1 MVTHLCCFFALPSE
15 PVHGWLGTHGSGHL
29 SVPTSS
35 GHGKCDRREEY
46 NSAEGSMWV
55 FCVLLLED
63 MIKTPSS
70 WPQLSCS
77 VSADQGHLKALKF
90 PTILMLQKKLSF
102 ILSTIKCKPPVLPTP
117 CSQFASRLFKMCIF
131 INVFASFLVTWG
143 WAAAFWWPAL
153 PRLTRFYPFLLCRD
167 RSLHFHWKPPW
178 HKLFFYFGTY
188 QELLHKSYWGGEL
201 ELSSDF
207 ITWLKKSGCKLK
219 LDI

>member
-1 MVTHLCCFFALPSE
+1 MGDWSPMVLVT
-15 PVHGWLGTHGSGHL
+15 
-29 SVPTSS
+29 
-35 GHGKCDRREEY
+35 
-46 NSAEGSMWV
+46 
-55 FCVLLLED
+55 
-63 MIKTPSS
+63 
-70 WPQLSCS
+70 S
-77 VSADQGHLKALKF
+77 VSQRSLVMANVTEGKNTIVPKAQCGISVSFCWKTWSKHLPADHSWAVVSQQIRSIFKVFALKF
-90 PTILMLQKKLSF
+90 PTILVLQKKLSY
-102 ILSTIKCKPPVLPTP
+102 ILSTIKCKLPVLPTP
-117 CSQFASRLFKMCIF
+117 CSQFASRLLKMCRF
-131 INVFASFLVTWG
+131 VNVFPSFLVTWG

-167 RSLHFHWKPPW
+167 RSLHFHWKPPR